1 MKQLIQGAVFTVLFF
16 SCPFLGHSQ
25 QNNLFNDAYDACP
38 GIPKGILEAVAYCNT
53 HMNPPLSNVETCSG
67 MPIPFGIMGLFEN
80 GNGYFNENAKM
91 VAKKSGISV
100 DEQKNDNQNQVLA
113 YAKALELTIA
123 AIKSENIK
131 KKDVVAFYEALKIF
145 SEIPDKGTV
154 NAFAKDVQIYGYF
167 KFMSNP
173 EMAAI
178 YGFPVYLIDFEEVF
192 GENNIQILESDFI
205 KIGSNNVSNSENLTY
220 IKPILK
226 SIDFAPALW
235 NPAATCNFSSR
246 NGTNISAV
254 TVHTIQGTYAGAI
267 SWAQNCNASVSYH
280 YVVRSSDG
288 QITQMVDET
297 DKAWH
302 VGSENPY
309 TIGIE
314 HEGYVSDPS
323 WYTDPM
329 YEQSA
334 ALCRDIITSSYGIL
348 GLRTYF
354 GASSAQIQ
362 TIGGCIKIKGHQHY
376 PNQTH
381 TDPGINW
388 NWEKYYKLINNQP
401 IVTNV
406 TAFSGTL
413 YDSGGSNGNYG
424 DDERK
429 LWLIQPA
436 NAGAITINFTQ
447 FELESAYDFLYI
459 YDGNSLQSPLIG
471 IYSGNQN
478 PGTIASTSGALL
490 LEFRSDCGTSAA
502 GWTASFTSQI
512 VDNNGPTT
520 QILTNTN
527 TWIKESQNISFS
539 DIDAENNLLYRFG
552 LFADHPASQASW
564 HGNGQQ
570 GYVLEAFDDVNNWT
584 LQSSGFTNTS
594 GKLQYTLAT
603 NENSNAF
610 IEVAQ
615 SNQSVFLYEWDMQF
629 ISSGLNQRAGLHF
642 FCSDATLPNRGNSY
656 FVYFREGQNKV
667 EIYSVINDVYTL
679 QHFETVTVQQ
689 NVPYHCSVIFDPQT
703 GWIRVFLN
711 QELVASWK
719 DPSPLTAGN
728 SISFRS
734 GGCAVA
740 FDNLK
745 CYKSR
750 TATMP
755 MTLQS
760 DFRFLST
767 NAVPTGKVEAI
778 SIDNQWNWSLPVAK
792 SYKIDWTPPV
802 ILIVADGLMQDI
814 DTFYTDLLSANW
826 QSVDPESGIANY
838 EVALGSTSGN
848 TNILSWTSV
857 GIDTVF
863 EYLLN
868 NPVVNDWY
876 YLSLRVSNSAQ
887 HIVNQSSDGQ
897 QFGGY
902 TANSVELE
910 NLKMKIVPNPV
921 VDGFVIEGLTNESKY
936 RLYAANGKLALN
948 GIIHPNELIDMQ
960 SQANGTYHLE
970 IFDDKNE
977 MHSFVKLILER

>member
-1 MKQLIQGAVFTVLFF
+1 MKQLIQCAVVAVLYL
-16 SCPFLGHSQ
+16 SCPSRGLSQ
-25 QNNLFNDAYDACP
+25 QNNLFADAYVSCP
-38 GIPKGILEAVAYCNT
+38 SLPKGILEAVAFCNT
-53 HMNPPLSNVETCSG
+53 RMNGLPNNAESCSG
-67 MPIPFGIMGLFEN
+67 MPIPFGIMGLFDD

-91 VAKKSGISV
+91 VAKKSGITIE
-100 DEQKNDNQNQVLA
+100 EQKNDNQNQVLA
-113 YAKALELTIA
+113 YAKALELTIN

-131 KKDVVAFYEALKIF
+131 KRDVMALYEALKIF
-145 SEIPDKGTV
+145 SEIPDYGTV
-154 NAFAKDVQIYGYF
+154 NAFAKDVQIYGYL
-167 KFMSNP
+167 KFMSNA
-173 EMAAI
+173 EKAI
-178 YGFPVYLIDFEEVF
+178 EFGFSLYPIDFEEVF
-192 GENNIQILESDFI
+192 GENNASILESDFI
-205 KIGSNNVSNSENLTY
+205 KIGSNAVSNADNITY
-220 IKPILK
+220 IKPSHK
-226 SIDFAPALW
+226 SIDFAPAFW

-254 TVHTIQGTYAGAI
+254 TIHTIQGTYAGAI

-323 WYTDPM
+323 WYSDPM

-334 ALCRDIITSSYGIL
+334 ALCRDIITSGYGIL

-362 TIGGCIKIKGHQHY
+362 TLGGCIKIKGHQHY

-388 NWEKYYKLINNQP
+388 NWEKYYQLINNQP
-401 IVTNV
+401 TVINV
-406 TAFSGTL
+406 ISASGTL
-413 YDSGGSNGNYG
+413 YDSGGANGNYS

-429 LWLIQPA
+429 LWLIQPT
-436 NAGAITINFTQ
+436 NAGTITLNFTQ
-447 FELESAYDFLYI
+447 FALEPAYDFLYI

-471 IYSGNQN
+471 IFSGNQN
-478 PGTIASTSGALL
+478 PGSIASTSGALL
-490 LEFRSDCGTSAA
+490 LEFRSDCGTAAA
-502 GWTASFTSQI
+502 GWAVNYTSQTI
-512 VDNNGPTT
+512 DNNGPTT
-520 QILTNTN
+520 QILTNPA
-527 TWIKESQNISFS
+527 TWIKENQNISFS

-552 LFADHPASQASW
+552 LFADHPANLSSW

-570 GYVLEAFDDVNNWT
+570 GYTLETFEEVSNWT
-584 LQSSGFTNTS
+584 LQSAGFANTS

-610 IEVAQ
+610 LEVTQ

-642 FCSDATLPNRGNSY
+642 FCSDPTLPNRGNSY

-667 EIYSVINDVYTL
+667 EIYTVINDVYTL
-679 QHFETVTVQQ
+679 QHFETVTIQQ
-689 NVPYHCSVIFDPQT
+689 NVSYHCSVIFDPQT
-703 GWIRVFLN
+703 GWIRAFIN

-719 DPSPLTAGN
+719 DPAPLTTGN

-734 GGCAVA
+734 GGCVVA

-750 TATMP
+750 SALMP

-760 DFRFLST
+760 DLRYLST
-767 NAVPTGKVEAI
+767 NAISTGKVEAI
-778 SIDNQWNWSLPVAK
+778 SIDNQWNWSMPVSAT
-792 SYKIDWTPPV
+792 YKLDWTPPV
-802 ILIVADGLMQDI
+802 ILDIADGLIQDI
-814 DTFYTDLLSANW
+814 DTFHTDLLSANW
-826 QSVDPESGIANY
+826 QSMDPESGIANY
-838 EVALGSTSGN
+838 EVALGNTSGS
-848 TNILSWTSV
+848 TNILTWTSV
-857 GIDTVF
+857 SLDTVF
-863 EYLLN
+863 EYLLSS
-868 NPVVNDWY
+868 PAINDWY
-876 YLSLRVSNSAQ
+876 YLSLRVTNVAQ
-887 HIVNQSSDGQ
+887 HVVNQSSDGQ

-902 TANSVELE
+902 IANIGDLE
-910 NLKMKIVPNPV
+910 IPEMKIVPNPV
-921 VDGFVIEGLTNESKY
+921 VNGFVVDGLTQETNY
-936 RLYAANGKLALN
+936 RLYASNGQMVLN
-948 GIIHPNELIDMQ
+948 GISYPNELIDVQ
-960 SQANGTYHLE
+960 SLSNGTYHLE
-970 IFDDKNE
+970 LYDDKKLI
-977 MHSFVKLILER
+977 HAFVKLVLER

>member
-16 SCPFLGHSQ
+16 SCPFRGYSQ
-25 QNNLFNDAYDACP
+25 QHNLFDEAYDACRN
-38 GIPKGILEAVAYCNT
+38 IPKGILEAVAYCNT
-53 HMNPPLSNVETCSG
+53 HLNSPSANTPTCSG

-80 GNGYFNENAKM
+80 GNGYFIENAKV

-100 DEQKNDNQNQVLA
+100 DEQKNDNQIQITA

-131 KKDVVAFYEALKIF
+131 KKDVVALYEALKIL
-145 SEIPDKGTV
+145 SEIPDRGTV
-154 NAFAKDVQIYGYF
+154 NAFAMDVQIYGYL
-167 KFMSNP
+167 KFLTDPVKAS
-173 EMAAI
+173 EF
-178 YGFPVYLIDFEEVF
+178 GFSLYTIDFNEVF
-192 GENNIQILESDFI
+192 GENNAAILESDFI
-205 KIGSNNVSNSENLTY
+205 RIGSNAVNNSENLTY
-220 IKPILK
+220 IKPTHK

-246 NGTNISAV
+246 NGTNISSV

-334 ALCRDIITSSYGIL
+334 ALCRDIITSGYGIL

-362 TIGGCIKIKGHQHY
+362 TLGGCIKIKGHQHY

-381 TDPGINW
+381 TDPGVNW

-401 IVTNV
+401 TVINV
-406 TAFSGTL
+406 TSASGIL
-413 YDSGGSNGNYG
+413 YDSGGANGNYG

-429 LWLIQPA
+429 LWLIQPT
-436 NAGAITINFTQ
+436 NSGTITLNFTQ
-447 FELESAYDFLYI
+447 FDLEPAYDFLYI
-459 YDGNSLQSPLIG
+459 YDGNSLQAPLMG

-490 LEFRSDCGTSAA
+490 LEFRSDCGTASA
-502 GWTASFTSQI
+502 GWTASYVSQTI
-512 VDNNGPTT
+512 DNNPPTT
-520 QILTNTN
+520 QIITNTAN
-527 TWIKESQNISFS
+527 WIKENQNISLS
-539 DIDAENNLLYRFG
+539 DVDAENNLLYRFG
-552 LFADHPASQASW
+552 LFADHPANASSW
-564 HGNGQQ
+564 HANGQQ
-570 GYVLEAFDDVNNWT
+570 GYALETFEEVNNWT

-610 IEVAQ
+610 IEIDQ
-615 SNQSVFLYEWDMQF
+615 SNQSVFLYEWNMQF

-642 FCSDATLPNRGNSY
+642 FCSDPTLPNRGNSY

-667 EIYSVINDVYTL
+667 EIYSVINDIYTL
-679 QHFETVTVQQ
+679 QHFETVSIQQ
-689 NVPYHCSVIFDPQT
+689 SVSYNCSVIFDPQT

-719 DPSPLTAGN
+719 DPAPLTVGN
-728 SISFRS
+728 AVSFRS
-734 GGCAVA
+734 GGCSVS

-750 TATMP
+750 TALMP

-760 DFRFLST
+760 DFRYLST
-767 NAVPTGKVEAI
+767 NAIPTGKVEAI
-778 SIDNQWNWSLPVAK
+778 SIDSQWNWSLPVTK
-792 SYKIDWTPPV
+792 TYKIDWTPPV
-802 ILIVADGLMQDI
+802 ILNVADGLMQDI
-814 DTFYTDLLSANW
+814 DTFYSDLLSANW

-838 EVALGSTSGN
+838 EVTLGSTSGN
-848 TNILSWTSV
+848 TDILTWTSV
-857 GIDTVF
+857 GLDTVF

-868 NPVVNDWY
+868 NPAVNDWY
-876 YLSLRVSNSAQ
+876 YLSLRVTNSAQ

-902 TANSVELE
+902 IANSGTLE
-910 NLKMKIVPNPV
+910 IPNMKIVPNPV
-921 VDGFVIEGLTNESKY
+921 VNGFVIEGLTNEASF
-936 RLYAANGKLALN
+936 RLYAANGQLVLN
-948 GIIHPNELIDMQ
+948 GVIHPNELIDMQ
-960 SQANGTYHLE
+960 SHANGTYHLE
-970 IFDDKNE
+970 IFDDENQ

>member
-1 MKQLIQGAVFTVLFF
+1 MKQLIQCAVVAVLYL
-16 SCPFLGHSQ
+16 SCPSRGLSQ
-25 QNNLFNDAYDACP
+25 QNNLFADAYVSCP
-38 GIPKGILEAVAYCNT
+38 SLPKGILEAVAFCNT
-53 HMNPPLSNVETCSG
+53 RMNSLPNNAESCSG
-67 MPIPFGIMGLFEN
+67 MPIPFGIMGLFDD

-91 VAKKSGISV
+91 VAKKSGITIE
-100 DEQKNDNQNQVLA
+100 EQKNDNQNQVLA
-113 YAKALELTIA
+113 YAKALELTIN

-131 KKDVVAFYEALKIF
+131 KRDVMALYEALKIL
-145 SEIPDKGTV
+145 SEIPGYGTV
-154 NAFAKDVQIYGYF
+154 NAFAKDVQIYGYL
-167 KFMSNP
+167 KFMSNA
-173 EMAAI
+173 EKAI
-178 YGFPVYLIDFEEVF
+178 EFGFSLYPIDFEEVF
-192 GENNIQILESDFI
+192 GENNASILESDFI
-205 KIGSNNVSNSENLTY
+205 KIGSNGVSNADNITY
-220 IKPILK
+220 IKPSHK

-254 TVHTIQGTYAGAI
+254 TIHTIQGTYAGAI

-334 ALCRDIITSSYGIL
+334 ALCRDIIGSGYGIL

-354 GASSAQIQ
+354 GSSSAQVQ
-362 TIGGCIKIKGHQHY
+362 TLGGCIKIKGHQHY

-401 IVTNV
+401 TVINATS
-406 TAFSGTL
+406 ASGTL
-413 YDSGGSNGNYG
+413 YDSGGANGNYS

-429 LWLIQPA
+429 LWLIQPT
-436 NAGAITINFTQ
+436 NAGTITLNFTQ
-447 FELESAYDFLYI
+447 FALEPAYDFLYI
-459 YDGNSLQSPLIG
+459 YDGNSFQSPLIG

-478 PGTIASTSGALL
+478 PGSIASTSGALL
-490 LEFRSDCGTSAA
+490 LEFRSDCGTAAA
-502 GWTASFTSQI
+502 GWAVNYTSQTI
-512 VDNNGPTT
+512 DNNGPTT
-520 QILTNTN
+520 QILTNPA
-527 TWIKESQNISFS
+527 TWIKENQNISFS

-552 LFADHPASQASW
+552 LFADHPANLSAW

-570 GYVLEAFDDVNNWT
+570 GYTLETFEEVSNWT
-584 LQSSGFTNTS
+584 LQSAGFANTS

-610 IEVAQ
+610 LEVTQ

-642 FCSDATLPNRGNSY
+642 FCSDPTLPNRGNSY

-667 EIYSVINDVYTL
+667 EIYTVINDVYTL
-679 QHFETVTVQQ
+679 QHFETVTIQQ
-689 NVPYHCSVIFDPQT
+689 NVSYHCSVIFDPQT
-703 GWIRVFLN
+703 GWIRAFIN

-719 DPSPLTAGN
+719 DPAPLTTGN

-734 GGCAVA
+734 GGCVVA

-750 TATMP
+750 SALMP

-760 DFRFLST
+760 DLRYLST
-767 NAVPTGKVEAI
+767 NAIPTGRVEAI
-778 SIDNQWNWSLPVAK
+778 SIDNQWNWSMPVSAT
-792 SYKIDWTPPV
+792 YKLDWTPPV
-802 ILIVADGLMQDI
+802 ILDIADGLIQDI
-814 DTFYTDLLSANW
+814 DTFHTDLLSANW
-826 QSVDPESGIANY
+826 QSMDPESGIAHY
-838 EVALGSTSGN
+838 EVALGNTSGSTS
-848 TNILSWTSV
+848 ILTWTSV
-857 GIDTVF
+857 SLDTVF
-863 EYLLN
+863 EYLLSS
-868 NPVVNDWY
+868 PAINDWY
-876 YLSLRVSNSAQ
+876 YLSLRVTNAAQ
-887 HIVNQSSDGQ
+887 HVVNQSSDGQ

-902 TANSVELE
+902 IANIGDLE
-910 NLKMKIVPNPV
+910 IPEMKIVPNPV
-921 VDGFVIEGLTNESKY
+921 VNGFVVDGLTQETNY
-936 RLYAANGKLALN
+936 RLYASNGQLMLN
-948 GIIHPNELIDMQ
+948 GISYPNELIDVQ
-960 SQANGTYHLE
+960 SLANGTYHLE
-970 IFDDKNE
+970 LYDDKKLI
-977 MHSFVKLILER
+977 HAFVKLVLER